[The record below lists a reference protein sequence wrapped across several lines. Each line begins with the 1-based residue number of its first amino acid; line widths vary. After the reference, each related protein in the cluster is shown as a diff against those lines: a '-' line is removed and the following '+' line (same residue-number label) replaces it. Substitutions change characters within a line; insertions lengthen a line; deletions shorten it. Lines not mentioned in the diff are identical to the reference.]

1 MQNIRWTIIQTLFSS
16 NYFQMKNTLNK
27 QRTKFLCL
35 ENKKGNY
42 VYIFKLQIRPAEI
55 KNWANNYESKEQSS
69 LTIFPVTT
77 WQKKNLCP
85 LSVSSSDYYL
95 ITQVVNPVNLWSGQ
109 RAIKET
115 TPYNNNN
122 NGVFSRDVIEI

>member
-1 MQNIRWTIIQTLFSS
+1 
-16 NYFQMKNTLNK
+16 MKNTLNK

-55 KNWANNYESKEQSS
+55 KNRANTYESKEQSS

-77 WQKKNLCP
+77 LHLCP
-85 LSVSSSDYYL
+85 LCL
-95 ITQVVNPVNLWSGQ
+95 
-109 RAIKET
+109 K
-115 TPYNNNN
+115 
-122 NGVFSRDVIEI
+122 